1 MLKLIQI
8 RVSWFLKPRISKSS
22 GFRRSSD
29 GSSCVVCVQGKT
41 PADQAQEDAELSNY
55 LSSRRPPPPSSKE
68 DLETAVWGAHTH
80 THGLCTLVAEHKWEW
95 NWDELLAAE
104 KRWTASLRRRI
115 FDRFNIYLYLF
126 ICVSIYWLCWW
137 TDCLTLNSSGCKCNF
152 TGHNELPGSAYVS
165 RFFSASASKQKIFQ
179 NKSLWSCIYPMKPFV
194 PKRWLW
200 CAVTP
205 SSLMVPAFFLPCFSV
220 FLPFS
225 WLEITFMKKVHKHLK
240 VFLVK

>member
-1 MLKLIQI
+1 MDLL
-8 RVSWFLKPRISKSS
+8 VSFV
-22 GFRRSSD
+22 FRGRRL
-29 GSSCVVCVQGKT
+29 QTKHRKT
-41 PADQAQEDAELSNY
+41 PNSPTTWAPEG
-55 LSSRRPPPPSSKE
+55 RRPLPARRTWRRPFE
-68 DLETAVWGAHTH
+68 AHTHTHTH

-104 KRWTASLRRRI
+104 KRWTASLLWRRI

-200 CAVTP
+200 WFQLFFYLVSP
-205 SSLMVPAFFLPCFSV
+205 SFYLFRG
-220 FLPFS
+220 
-225 WLEITFMKKVHKHLK
+225 
-240 VFLVK
+240 